1 MLKLVKQFL
10 IHKEAH
16 TQQAG
21 ACSVCFVCLFVLLLL
36 LETSE

>member
-16 TQQAG
+16 TEQAG
-21 ACSVCFVCLFVLLLL
+21 ACSFCLFVCFAAAVRDK
-36 LETSE
+36 